1 MPKTAA
7 ILVGGRA
14 HRLGGLDKS
23 RLEVAGRTILDH
35 QLDALGAVVDRV
47 VLIGGA
53 DAPSSRPGVEM
64 VADIRPGCGS
74 LGGIYTALHVAA
86 GPVLVVA
93 CDMPFLT
100 AAFLAYLRDALG
112 SSDAAI
118 PRTAD
123 GAHPL
128 CAAYALSCLVPV
140 ERRIEAGRLKVIDAL
155 AGLRVREIGPH
166 EIEPFDPD
174 GLLLMNLNTPDDLSR
189 AGARVGR
196 SGA

>member
-14 HRLGGLDKS
+14 QRLGGLDKS
-23 RLEVAGRTILDH
+23 RLEVGGRTILDH

-53 DAPSSRPGVEM
+53 DAPPPRPGVET
-64 VADIRPGCGS
+64 VADVRPGCGS
-74 LGGIYTALHVAA
+74 LGGIYTALRVAA
-86 GPVLVVA
+86 GPVLVIA

-100 AAFLAYLRDALG
+100 TAFLMFLRDALSG
-112 SSDAAI
+112 ADAAI

-123 GAHPL
+123 GSHPL
-128 CAAYALSCLVPV
+128 CAAYALSCLAPV
-140 ERRIEAGRLKVIDAL
+140 ERRIDAGRLKVIDAL
-155 AGLRVREIGPH
+155 AGLRVREIGPL

-189 AGARVGR
+189 AVARVGR